1 MEAFRVSETEKGHM
15 MGHSIKKIRGRP
27 VYGDDVTLEKRHE
40 IAQQLSLPVPDHL
53 A

>member
-1 MEAFRVSETEKGHM
+1 MEAYRVSETQRGRM

-27 VYGDDVTLEKRHE
+27 VYGDDVSLEERHK
-40 IAQQLSLPVPDHL
+40 IAKKLSLPVPDHL